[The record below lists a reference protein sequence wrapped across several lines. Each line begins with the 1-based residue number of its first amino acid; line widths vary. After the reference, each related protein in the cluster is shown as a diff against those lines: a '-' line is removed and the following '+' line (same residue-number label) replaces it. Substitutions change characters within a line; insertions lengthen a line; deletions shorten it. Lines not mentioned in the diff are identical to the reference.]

1 MAVSIAQQIKPPTLV
16 HLWSYRLT
24 FLLSGMAL
32 GAWAPLVPFARDRA
46 GIEDAQLGLLLLCFG
61 VGSLLAMP
69 IAGVLTTRK
78 GCRFVALI
86 GGLMI
91 CMMLPLLASLSSFAA
106 LALALGL
113 FGAGLGSIDVAMNVQ
128 GLMVEQDHGRPLM
141 SGFHGLFSLG
151 GIASAGLMS
160 LLLWAGLSPLPAVSV
175 VVAIIAGLLLW
186 HARHLLPYGA
196 DDPSA
201 PFARPTTR
209 VLIIGLLCFVA
220 LLVEGAVLDW
230 SAVFLNT
237 EHHVDT
243 AIAGGAYA
251 VFSLTMAAGRFCGD
265 ALRQR
270 FGPVQL
276 LVAGGLVVM
285 VGFAMAVLLE
295 PWPLFLLGFALI
307 GIGLS
312 NTFPVWCSVVG
323 AQTAMPA
330 GLAIATITAI
340 GYSGILLG
348 PALIGFV
355 AHGIGLRLA
364 LLGVGV
370 LMLAQ
375 VLSARSMA
383 RAA

>member
-1 MAVSIAQQIKPPTLV
+1 MSIAEPVRQPTLI

-61 VGSLLAMP
+61 LGSLLAMP
-69 IAGVLTTRK
+69 LAGMMTTRK
-78 GCRFVALI
+78 GCRFVSLI
-86 GGLMI
+86 GGLLI
-91 CMMLPLLASLSSFAA
+91 CTMLPLLASLSSFNGLA
-106 LALALGL
+106 LALAV

-151 GIASAGLMS
+151 GITSAALMS
-160 LLLWAGLSPLPAVSV
+160 LLLWAGATPLLAVLV
-175 VVAIIAGLLLW
+175 VVAMVAGLLLW
-186 HARHLLPYGA
+186 HARNLLPYGA
-196 DDPSA
+196 DDPGA
-201 PFARPTTR
+201 PFARPSGK
-209 VLIIGLLCFVA
+209 VLVVGVLCFIA
-220 LLVEGAVLDW
+220 LLVEGAMLDW

-237 EHHVDT
+237 AHHVDLS
-243 AIAGGAYA
+243 IAGGAFA

-265 ALRQR
+265 RLRAQ
-270 FGPVQL
+270 FGAVKVL
-276 LVAGGLVVM
+276 MAGGMLVM
-285 VGFAMAVLLE
+285 VGFAMAVLLQ

-312 NTFPVWCSVVG
+312 NTFPVYCSVVG

-348 PALIGFV
+348 PALIGFA
-355 AHGIGLRLA
+355 AHLVGLRIA
-364 LLGVGV
+364 LICVGA

-375 VLSARSMA
+375 VLTARRLA
-383 RAA
+383 KG

>member
-1 MAVSIAQQIKPPTLV
+1 MSTAQTLPTPTLV

-24 FLLSGMAL
+24 FLLSGMGL

-46 GIEDAQLGLLLLCFG
+46 GIEEAQLGLLLLCFG

-69 IAGVLTTRK
+69 LAGALTTRK
-78 GCRFVALI
+78 GCRLVALT
-86 GGLMI
+86 GGLLI
-91 CMMLPLLASLSSFAA
+91 CCMLPLLASLSSFTGLA
-106 LALALGL
+106 LALAL

-128 GLMVEQDHGRPLM
+128 GLIVEQDHGRPLM

-151 GIASAGLMS
+151 GIASAGFMS
-160 LLLWAGLSPLPAVSV
+160 LLLWGGMAPLPAVLII
-175 VVAIIAGLLLW
+175 VAIIAGLLLW

-230 SAVFLNT
+230 SAVFLNRV
-237 EHHVDT
+237 HHVDAT
-243 AIAGGAYA
+243 IAGGAYA

-265 ALRQR
+265 ALRHR

-276 LVAGGLVVM
+276 LVAGGLVV
-285 VGFAMAVLLE
+285 VIGFAMAVLLE

-312 NTFPVWCSVVG
+312 NAFPVWCSVVG

-348 PALIGFV
+348 PALIGFA
-355 AHGIGLRLA
+355 AHLIGLREA
-364 LLGVGV
+364 LLAVGL

-383 RAA
+383 RT

>member
-1 MAVSIAQQIKPPTLV
+1 MSTEHCATSPTLV

-46 GIEDAQLGLLLLCFG
+46 GIEEAELGLLLLCFG
-61 VGSLLAMP
+61 LGSLLAMP
-69 IAGVLTTRK
+69 LAGWLTTRK
-78 GCRFVALI
+78 GCRFVALL
-86 GGLMI
+86 GGLLI
-91 CMMLPLLASLSSFAA
+91 CSMLPLLASLSSFTGLA
-106 LALALGL
+106 LALAL

-128 GLMVEQDHGRPLM
+128 GLIVEQDHGRPLM

-151 GIASAGLMS
+151 GITSAVLMS
-160 LLLWAGLSPLPAVSV
+160 LMLWGGLSPLPAVCV

-186 HARHLLPYGA
+186 HARHLLPHGA

-201 PFARPTTR
+201 PFARPSTR
-209 VLIIGLLCFVA
+209 VLVIGLLCFVA
-220 LLVEGAVLDW
+220 LLVEGAMLDW

-237 EHHVDT
+237 AHHVDT
-243 AIAGGAYA
+243 SIAGGAYA

-265 ALRQR
+265 YLRAR
-270 FGPVQL
+270 FGAVQVL
-276 LVAGGLVVM
+276 IAGGVLVLI
-285 VGFAMAVLLE
+285 GFLMAVLLE
-295 PWPLFLLGFALI
+295 PWPLFLFGFALI

-312 NTFPVWCSVVG
+312 NTFPVYCSVVG

-340 GYSGILLG
+340 GYTGILLG
-348 PALIGFV
+348 PALIGFA
-355 AHGIGLRLA
+355 AHLLGLRVA
-364 LLGVGV
+364 LLCVGA

-375 VLSARSMA
+375 VLSARRMA
-383 RAA
+383 SA

>member
-1 MAVSIAQQIKPPTLV
+1 MSIAQPLKTPTLL

-91 CMMLPLLASLSSFAA
+91 CLMLPLLASLSSFMG

-128 GLMVEQDHGRPLM
+128 GLIVEQDHGRPLM

-160 LLLWAGLSPLPAVSV
+160 LLLWGGLAPLPAVGV

-237 EHHVDT
+237 VHGVDT

-285 VGFAMAVLLE
+285 IGFAMAVLLE

-355 AHGIGLRLA
+355 AHGIGLRVA

-383 RAA
+383 RAG

>member
-1 MAVSIAQQIKPPTLV
+1 MSTEHCATSPTLV

-46 GIEDAQLGLLLLCFG
+46 GIEEAELGLLLLCFG
-61 VGSLLAMP
+61 LGSLLAMP
-69 IAGVLTTRK
+69 LAGWLTTRN
-78 GCRFVALI
+78 GCRFVALL
-86 GGLMI
+86 GGLLI
-91 CMMLPLLASLSSFAA
+91 CSMLPLLASLSSFTGLA
-106 LALALGL
+106 LALAL

-128 GLMVEQDHGRPLM
+128 GLIVEQDHGRPLM

-151 GIASAGLMS
+151 GITSAVLMS
-160 LLLWAGLSPLPAVSV
+160 LMLWGGLSPLPAVCV

-186 HARHLLPYGA
+186 HARHLLPHGA

-201 PFARPTTR
+201 PFARPSTR
-209 VLIIGLLCFVA
+209 VLVIGLLCFVA
-220 LLVEGAVLDW
+220 LLVEGAMLDW

-237 EHHVDT
+237 AHHVDT
-243 AIAGGAYA
+243 SIAGGAYA

-265 ALRQR
+265 YLRAR
-270 FGPVQL
+270 FGAVQVL
-276 LVAGGLVVM
+276 IAGGVLVLI
-285 VGFAMAVLLE
+285 GFLMAVLLE
-295 PWPLFLLGFALI
+295 PWPVFLFGFALI

-312 NTFPVWCSVVG
+312 NTFPVYCSVVG

-340 GYSGILLG
+340 GYTGILLG
-348 PALIGFV
+348 PALIGFA
-355 AHGIGLRLA
+355 AHLLGLRVA
-364 LLGVGV
+364 LLGVGA

-375 VLSARSMA
+375 VLSARRMA
-383 RAA
+383 SE

>member
-1 MAVSIAQQIKPPTLV
+1 MSIAQPLKTPTLV

-78 GCRFVALI
+78 GCRFVALT

-91 CMMLPLLASLSSFAA
+91 CLMLPLLASLSSFMG

-128 GLMVEQDHGRPLM
+128 GLIVEQDHGRPLM

-160 LLLWAGLSPLPAVSV
+160 LLLWGGLAPLPAVGV

-237 EHHVDT
+237 VHGVDT

-285 VGFAMAVLLE
+285 IGFAMAVLLE

-383 RAA
+383 RAG